1 MMLNTQET
9 TPAIETQ
16 PCLHERYDMAKM
28 QTQRAMK
35 QSAIWILLGSVIF
48 ALLLKG
54 ALIAWI
60 LVITLGAWTFREW
73 NKQDP
78 LLLLPVMN
86 ERATRLFYGYG
97 VLILTIIGLTIVGV
111 A

>member
-1 MMLNTQET
+1 MMLNTQQT
-9 TPAIETQ
+9 TPTIETQ
-16 PCLHERYDMAKM
+16 PCLHERYDMAQM
-28 QTQRAMK
+28 QTRQALK
-35 QSAIWILLGSVIF
+35 KSTIWILLGSVIF

-60 LVITLGAWTFREW
+60 LVIALGAWTFRQW

-78 LLLLPVMN
+78 LLLLSVMN
-86 ERATRLFYGYG
+86 ERSTHLFYGYA